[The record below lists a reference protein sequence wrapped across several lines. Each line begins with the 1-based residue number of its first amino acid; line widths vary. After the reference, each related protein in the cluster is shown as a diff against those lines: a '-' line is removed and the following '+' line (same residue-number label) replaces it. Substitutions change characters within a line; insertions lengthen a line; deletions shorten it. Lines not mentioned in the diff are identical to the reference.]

1 MYRIPINIH
10 QTIQADLN
18 EGKSTT
24 SILRQLCKSV
34 IQDIEIWANGN
45 KSKLEIE
52 QPILL
57 ACRGNLNFYALYDCN
72 LR

>member
-57 ACRGNLNFYALYDCN
+57 ACLLNFFALYYCN